1 MRNLQIYAMLDF
13 QLKEMV
19 KVDMMGMLSLDID
32 TPNGAA
38 KVIVDGDLVLKQTGP
53 IVFDSNKRTI
63 YKENPFSV
71 SLISKHS
78 MTELLELY
86 HERTEKIEYKYEYLI
101 QPIGNPYKTVIQ
113 IYAHVPVQQEVK
125 YVPGILETLKF
136 AWVQFLALLV
146 PSLLIFRWISGFLFR
161 YEIIET
167 NITSDLKKTKRFH

>member
-1 MRNLQIYAMLDF
+1 VEN
-13 QLKEMV
+13 
-19 KVDMMGMLSLDID
+19 

-63 YKENPFSV
+63 YKDNPFDV
-71 SLISKHS
+71 NLISKHS

-86 HERTEKIEYKYEYLI
+86 HERTETIEFNYEYLI
-101 QPIGNPYKTVIQ
+101 QPIGNPYKAVIQ

-136 AWVQFLALLV
+136 AWV
-146 PSLLIFRWISGFLFR
+146 
-161 YEIIET
+161 
-167 NITSDLKKTKRFH
+167 